1 MDRSPL
7 LHSCCLIALSKIEV
21 IMLLQL
27 LVYVCTA
34 SRAVLAYYATLWADC
49 QHFLGQNF
57 ARRRISLAQ
66 TTRQCAFLASQ
77 SHRNS
82 QCARQRNVRVKRLM
96 DGIYIQWGKR

>member
-1 MDRSPL
+1 LGRLSTL
-7 LHSCCLIALSKIEV
+7 FGAEFREAQKFTLYILIGKDQMTLEALKA
-21 IMLLQL
+21 
-27 LVYVCTA
+27 A
-34 SRAVLAYYATLWADC
+34 SDMTGRDAGC
-49 QHFLGQNF
+49 
-57 ARRRISLAQ
+57 ISLAQ